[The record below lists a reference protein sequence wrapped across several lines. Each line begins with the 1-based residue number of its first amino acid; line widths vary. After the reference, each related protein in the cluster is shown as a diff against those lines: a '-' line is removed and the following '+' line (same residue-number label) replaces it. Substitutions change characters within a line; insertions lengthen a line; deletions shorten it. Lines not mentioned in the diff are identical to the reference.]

1 MAYTLL
7 KTKLHMPHLRQPL
20 VSRPQLLVKLNQ
32 GLQTGGTLTL
42 VSAPAG
48 FGKTTLICEWIERCE
63 RPFAW
68 LSLDERDRD
77 PTRFLAYLIAALQT
91 LSPEIGMKAFGILEL
106 PQQQSP
112 EFILTILL
120 NEIASIPED
129 FALVLDDYHS
139 IDSQPVDQCLTFLIE
154 HQPLQMHLVIATRED
169 PSLPLSRLRARRQLT
184 ELRTADLR
192 FNPPEAAEFLN
203 QVMGLTLS
211 PEDIAA
217 LETRTEGWIAGL
229 QLAALSM
236 QGIKDTTGFIQ
247 SFTGSHYFVLDY
259 LLEEVFHQQ
268 PEMVQTFLLHTSIL
282 DRLCGPLC
290 DAVLGVLPD
299 SGQETLEY
307 LEHVNLFLVPL
318 DNERRWYRYHHLF
331 ADLLRQRLGQRLA
344 PEEIADLHIRASKWC
359 ENNNL
364 MLEAFRHAVM
374 ANDIARAEWLVE
386 SKKMPLHL
394 PGTATT
400 ILSWLDS
407 LPKTW
412 LDSRPALWWKQA
424 SLLLAIG
431 QTIGVEEKLQATEAA
446 LAAASLSGSKLDDTT
461 RDLIGKIAI
470 ARATLATHQFEIETI
485 LSQAH
490 RALEYLP
497 STNLPDR
504 STALLMLGQGCYLQE
519 DHAAASQAYA
529 EALALAQADGDI
541 TNTILASLR
550 LGQIQ
555 ALNSQLF
562 QAAETYQQVLDLICE
577 YSPSNAAVAYMGL
590 ADIHYEWNN
599 LNAAEKYLEQSI
611 QWAQQYDH
619 VVDRLILS
627 KLYLA
632 RLKLAQGDVGGAE
645 GIAWQTEQTVY
656 QKNIRIRLQDLAY
669 CQSEIC
675 LRQGNL
681 EAVFQLA
688 RRHDLPLMEAR
699 AFIAGGDPSAALKLL
714 KSLRQQVEA
723 KGSAQRLL
731 EVMAVQ
737 SIAFYAC
744 GETAQ
749 ALDLLG
755 ATLALA
761 EPGGYIR
768 LFLNKGALMAELL
781 SATAVQGVRPG
792 YVKKLLAAFVAEN
805 MEERPFSSTPRP
817 STLAEPLSPRELE
830 VLCLIAQGL
839 SNQEIGQRL
848 FLALDTIKGHNRRIF
863 EKLQVQRR
871 TEAIVRAHELGLL

>member
-1 MAYTLL
+1 MAHALL
-7 KTKLHMPHLRQPL
+7 KTKLHIPHLRQPL

-32 GLQTGGTLTL
+32 GLQTGGKLTL

-48 FGKTTLICEWIERCE
+48 FGKTTCICEWIARCE

-68 LSLDERDRD
+68 LSLDARDSD
-77 PTRFLAYLIAALQT
+77 PARFLAYLIAALQT
-91 LSPEIGMKAFGILEL
+91 LSPEIGMKVLGLFEL

-120 NEIASIPED
+120 NEIALIPED
-129 FALVLDDYHS
+129 FALVLDDYHT
-139 IDSQPVDQCLTFLIE
+139 IDSQPVDQCLTFLID
-154 HQPLQMHLVIATRED
+154 HQPPQMHLVIATRED
-169 PSLPLSRLRARRQLT
+169 PSLPLSRLRARGQLT

-192 FNPPEAAEFLN
+192 FTPSEAAEFLI
-203 QVMGLTLS
+203 QVMGLTL
-211 PEDIAA
+211 PPKEIAA

-236 QGIKDTTGFIQ
+236 QGVKDTAGFIQ

-282 DRLCGPLC
+282 DRLCGPFC
-290 DAVLGVLPD
+290 DAVLGIRPD

-307 LEHVNLFLVPL
+307 LEHANLFLVPL
-318 DNERRWYRYHHLF
+318 DNDRCWYRYHHLF
-331 ADLLRQRLGQRLA
+331 AELLRQRLGQRRT

-364 MLEAFRHAVM
+364 MLEAFRHAAM
-374 ANDIARAEWLVE
+374 ANDVARAEWLME

-394 PGTATT
+394 PGTATA
-400 ILSWLDS
+400 ILSWLES
-407 LPKTW
+407 LPKTL

-424 SLLLAIG
+424 SLLLAMG

-446 LAAASLSGSKLDDTT
+446 LAAASLSGLEMDDTT

-470 ARATLATHQFEIETI
+470 ARATLAMHQFEIETI
-485 LSQAH
+485 LSQAR
-490 RALEYLP
+490 RALEYLAP
-497 STNLPDR
+497 TNLPDR
-504 STALLMLGQGCYLQE
+504 SAAFLTLGQGCYLQD
-519 DHAAASQAYA
+519 DHAAASQAYT
-529 EALALAQADGDI
+529 EALSLAQADGDI

-555 ALNSQLF
+555 ALSNQLF
-562 QAAETYQQVLDLICE
+562 QAAETYQQVLGLICE

-590 ADIHYEWNN
+590 ANIYYEWNN
-599 LNAAEKYLEQSI
+599 LNAAEKYLEQSE

-619 VVDRLILS
+619 IVDRLILS

-632 RLKLAQGDVGGAE
+632 RLKLAQGDMRGAE
-645 GIAWQTEQTVY
+645 RIAWQTEQTVY
-656 QKNIRIRLQDLAY
+656 QKNIRIRLQDMAY

-688 RRHDLPLMEAR
+688 QRHDLPLMEAR
-699 AFIAGGDPSAALKLL
+699 AFIARGDPSAAVELL
-714 KSLRQQVEA
+714 ETLRQQVEA
-723 KGSAQRLL
+723 KGTAQRLL

-737 SIAFYAC
+737 SIAFYAN
-744 GETAQ
+744 GEMAQ

-755 ATLALA
+755 AVLALA
-761 EPGGYIR
+761 EPGGCMR
-768 LFLNKGALMAELL
+768 LFLNKGTLMAELL
-781 SATAVQGVRPG
+781 SATAVQEIRPG
-792 YVKKLLAAFVAEN
+792 YVKKLLAAFATEN
-805 MEERPFSSTPRP
+805 MEERPFPPTPNP

-830 VLCLIAQGL
+830 ILRLIAQGL
-839 SNQEIGQRL
+839 SNQEIGQQL

-871 TEAIVRAHELGLL
+871 TEAILRARELGLL